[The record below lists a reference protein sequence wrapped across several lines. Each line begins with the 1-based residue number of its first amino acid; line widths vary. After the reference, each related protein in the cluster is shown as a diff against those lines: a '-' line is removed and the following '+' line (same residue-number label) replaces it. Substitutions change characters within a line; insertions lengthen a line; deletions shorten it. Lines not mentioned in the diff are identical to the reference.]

1 MENKH
6 KEKLTI
12 EKLIETINE
21 EINGILRANLYEI
34 GLNDEEL
41 KRLRIRKR
49 ELRSAL
55 VYPFR

>member
-21 EINGILRANLYEI
+21 EINGILRANLYER
-34 GLNDEEL
+34 GLNDE
-41 KRLRIRKR
+41 
-49 ELRSAL
+49 
-55 VYPFR
+55 